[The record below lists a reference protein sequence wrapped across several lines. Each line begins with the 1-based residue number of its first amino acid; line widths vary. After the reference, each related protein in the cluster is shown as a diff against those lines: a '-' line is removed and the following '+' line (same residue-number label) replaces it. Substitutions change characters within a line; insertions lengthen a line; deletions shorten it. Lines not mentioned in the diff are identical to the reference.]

1 MLKDKTIILGVTGG
15 IAVYKAADIVSR
27 LKKLHANV
35 EVIMTEGA
43 TEFVTPLTFQTMSGN
58 VVHREMFSEIINY
71 DVEHISLA
79 QKADLILI
87 APATANTI
95 GKIASGIADNLLT
108 TVIMAST
115 AKIVFA
121 PAMNTKMYQ
130 NPIVKD
136 NMEKLKKIGYS
147 FIQPAVGMLAC
158 GDYGEGKMAE
168 PVDIVEYIVDSFIK
182 KDLSEKKI
190 VITAGPT
197 MEPLDPVRYMTN
209 HSSGKMG
216 YSIAKEAVTR
226 GAEVVLIS
234 GPTSITPPRGIELI
248 KVKTTEDM
256 LKAVDK
262 YFHSCD
268 VLIKSAAPVDYRPET
283 VSSTKIKKKENE
295 KDELIIKYVKN
306 PDIAAHFG
314 KQKKNQIMVGF
325 AAETN
330 NLDEYA
336 MEKLK
341 KKNLDF
347 IVANDVTKEGA
358 GFNSDTNIVTIIDK
372 EGNKNTYPM
381 MNKREVAK
389 VILDRVKSILD
400 DKS

>member
-95 GKIASGIADNLLT
+95 GKIANGIADNLLT

-158 GDYGEGKMAE
+158 GDYGEGKMEE

>member
-95 GKIASGIADNLLT
+95 GKISNGIADNLLT

-130 NPIVKD
+130 NPILKD